1 MIIWIASY
9 PKSGNTWMRLFI
21 KSYFNSSNIK
31 FSLENKFDDKI
42 IVESFPVERRF
53 EELKINFENFSD
65 ISKNWIN
72 MQLMIN
78 LNNKINY
85 LKTHN
90 AMCTVNNYKFTNL
103 ENTLGAIYIVR
114 DPRDVLVSYSNFL
127 NKSVDEILK
136 KMISN
141 DSYEGAELKSKV
153 YKKSLLGSW
162 SNHYNSWKN
171 FSGVK
176 TIFIKYEEMIKNPN
190 STFLKVL
197 TYLNTLTNI
206 QIDKK
211 KLNDAIE
218 QTSFKNLKNLELKE
232 GFKGNPSPNPFFR
245 SGKIGE
251 WKEKLTK
258 EQCQKIEKTFKIEMT
273 ELGYLL

>member
-31 FSLENKFDDKI
+31 FSLDNKLDDAI
-42 IVESFPVERRF
+42 VVESFPVERRF
-53 EELKINFENFSD
+53 EELKINYEDFSD
-65 ISKNWIN
+65 IYKNWLN

-90 AMCTVNNYKFTNL
+90 AMCTINNHKFTNV

-114 DPRDVLVSYSNFL
+114 DPRDVLVSYSYFL
-127 NKSVDEILK
+127 NKSIDEILK
-136 KMISN
+136 KMTSN
-141 DSYEGAELKSKV
+141 ESYEGAELKNKF

-162 SNHYNSWKN
+162 SSHYNSWKKLD
-171 FSGVK
+171 GVK
-176 TIFIKYEEMIKNPN
+176 TILVKYEEMIENPH

-197 TYLNTLTNI
+197 IYLKNLTNI
-206 QIDKK
+206 KIDEKK
-211 KLNDAIE
+211 INDTIK
-218 QTSFKNLKNLELKE
+218 QTSFENLKNLELKE
-232 GFKGNPSPNPFFR
+232 GYKGNLSLNPFFR
-245 SGKIGE
+245 SGKVGQ
-251 WKEKLTK
+251 WREKLTK
-258 EQCQKIEKTFKIEMT
+258 EQCQKIEITFKNEMT
-273 ELGYLL
+273 ELGYL

>member
-31 FSLENKFDDKI
+31 FSLDNQLDDTI
-42 IVESFPVERRF
+42 VVESFPVERRF
-53 EELKINFENFSD
+53 EELKINFEDFSD
-65 ISKNWIN
+65 IYKNWLN

-90 AMCTVNNYKFTNL
+90 AMCTINKHKFTNV

-114 DPRDVLVSYSNFL
+114 DPRDVLVSYSYFL
-127 NKSVDEILK
+127 NRSIDEILK
-136 KMISN
+136 KMTSN
-141 DSYEGAELKSKV
+141 DSYEGAELKNKF

-162 SNHYNSWKN
+162 SSHYNSWKKLD
-171 FSGVK
+171 GVK
-176 TIFIKYEEMIKNPN
+176 TILVKYEEMIENPY

-197 TYLNTLTNI
+197 IYLKNLTNI
-206 QIDKK
+206 KIDEKK
-211 KLNDAIE
+211 INDTIK
-218 QTSFKNLKNLELKE
+218 QTSFENLKNLELKE
-232 GFKGNPSPNPFFR
+232 GYKGNLSPNPFFR
-245 SGKIGE
+245 SGKVGQ
-251 WKEKLTK
+251 WREKLTK
-258 EQCQKIEKTFKIEMT
+258 EQCQKIEITFKNEMT
-273 ELGYLL
+273 ELGYL

>member
-31 FSLENKFDDKI
+31 FSLDNKMDDAI
-42 IVESFPVERRF
+42 VVESFPVERRF
-53 EELKINFENFSD
+53 EELKINFEDFSD
-65 ISKNWIN
+65 IYKNWLN

-90 AMCTVNNYKFTNL
+90 AMCTINKHKFTNV

-114 DPRDVLVSYSNFL
+114 DPRDVLVSYSYFL
-127 NKSVDEILK
+127 NRSIDEILK
-136 KMISN
+136 KMTSN
-141 DSYEGAELKSKV
+141 DSYEGAELKNKF

-162 SNHYNSWKN
+162 SSHYNSWKKLD
-171 FSGVK
+171 GVK
-176 TIFIKYEEMIKNPN
+176 TILVKYEEMIENPH

-197 TYLNTLTNI
+197 IYLKNLTNI
-206 QIDKK
+206 KIDEKK
-211 KLNDAIE
+211 INDTIK
-218 QTSFKNLKNLELKE
+218 QTSFENLKNLELKE
-232 GFKGNPSPNPFFR
+232 GYKGNLSPNPFFR
-245 SGKIGE
+245 SGKVGQ
-251 WKEKLTK
+251 WREKLTK
-258 EQCQKIEKTFKIEMT
+258 EQCQKIEITFKNEMT
-273 ELGYLL
+273 ELGYL

>member
-31 FSLENKFDDKI
+31 FSLDNKLDDAI
-42 IVESFPVERRF
+42 VVESFPVERRF
-53 EELKINFENFSD
+53 EELKINFEDFSD
-65 ISKNWIN
+65 IYKNWLN

-90 AMCTVNNYKFTNL
+90 AMCTINKHKFTNV

-114 DPRDVLVSYSNFL
+114 DPRDVLVSYSYFL
-127 NKSVDEILK
+127 NRNIDEILK
-136 KMISN
+136 KMTSN
-141 DSYEGAELKSKV
+141 DSYEGAELKNKF

-162 SNHYNSWKN
+162 SSHYNSWKKLD
-171 FSGVK
+171 GVK
-176 TIFIKYEEMIKNPN
+176 TILVKYEEMIENPH

-197 TYLNTLTNI
+197 IYLKNLTNI
-206 QIDKK
+206 KIDEKK
-211 KLNDAIE
+211 INDTIK
-218 QTSFKNLKNLELKE
+218 QTSFENLKNLELKE
-232 GFKGNPSPNPFFR
+232 GYKGNLSPNPFFR
-245 SGKIGE
+245 SGKVGQ
-251 WKEKLTK
+251 WREKLTK
-258 EQCQKIEKTFKIEMT
+258 EQCQKIEITFKNEMT
-273 ELGYLL
+273 ELGYL

>member
-31 FSLENKFDDKI
+31 FSLDNKLDDAI
-42 IVESFPVERRF
+42 VVESFPVERRF
-53 EELKINFENFSD
+53 EELKINFEDFSD
-65 ISKNWIN
+65 IYKNWLN

-90 AMCTVNNYKFTNL
+90 AMCTINKHKFTNA

-114 DPRDVLVSYSNFL
+114 DPRDVLISYSYFL
-127 NKSVDEILK
+127 NRSIDEILK
-136 KMISN
+136 KMTSN
-141 DSYEGAELKSKV
+141 DSYEGAELKNKF

-162 SNHYNSWKN
+162 SSHYNSWKKLD
-171 FSGVK
+171 GVK
-176 TIFIKYEEMIKNPN
+176 TILVKYEEMIENPH

-197 TYLNTLTNI
+197 IYLKNLTNI
-206 QIDKK
+206 KIDEKK
-211 KLNDAIE
+211 INDTIK
-218 QTSFKNLKNLELKE
+218 QTSFENLKNLELKE
-232 GFKGNPSPNPFFR
+232 GYKGNLSPNPFFR
-245 SGKIGE
+245 SGKVGQ
-251 WKEKLTK
+251 WREKLTK
-258 EQCQKIEKTFKIEMT
+258 EQCQKIEITFKNEMT
-273 ELGYLL
+273 ELGYL

>member
-141 DSYEGAELKSKV
+141 DSYEGAELKNKV

-197 TYLNTLTNI
+197 AYLNTLTNI
-206 QIDKK
+206 QID
-211 KLNDAIE
+211 N
-218 QTSFKNLKNLELKE
+218 
-232 GFKGNPSPNPFFR
+232 
-245 SGKIGE
+245 
-251 WKEKLTK
+251 
-258 EQCQKIEKTFKIEMT
+258 
-273 ELGYLL
+273 

>member
-1 MIIWIASY
+1 MI
-9 PKSGNTWMRLFI
+9 K
-21 KSYFNSSNIK
+21 
-31 FSLENKFDDKI
+31 E
-42 IVESFPVERRF
+42 EQEEREKRMYGRF

-171 FSGVK
+171 YKSREK
-176 TIFIKYEEMIKNPN
+176 IIIKYEDMINN
-190 STFLKVL
+190 TSSTFLKVL
-197 TYLNTLTNI
+197 TYLKRI
-206 QIDKK
+206 IKIEIDQNKMH
-211 KLNDAIE
+211 NAIE
-218 QTSFKNLKNLELKE
+218 ETSFENLRSLEMSE
-232 GFKGNPSPNPFFR
+232 GFKTNPSKNPFFR
-245 SGKIGE
+245 KGVVGD
-251 WKEKLTK
+251 WREKLSK
-258 EQCQKIEKTFKIEMT
+258 DQVEKIESAFKDEMI
-273 ELGYLL
+273 ELGYL